1 MAQMEEDEYG
11 DVDYREE
18 NMKWQKS
25 VVRERIKEDLKND
38 PELMDE
44 IMSEI
49 RKEKLEKIKRKI

>member
-1 MAQMEEDEYG
+1 MMEEDEYG
-11 DVDYREE
+11 DIDYREE

-25 VVRERIKEDLKND
+25 IVRERIKDDLKNN

-44 IMSEI
+44 IISEI

>member
-1 MAQMEEDEYG
+1 MSMMEEDEYG
-11 DVDYREE
+11 DIDYREE

-25 VVRERIKEDLKND
+25 IVRERIKDDLKNN

-44 IMSEI
+44 IISEI